1 MLLRMTIAI
10 MLIAGSLN
18 TASAEEIPSGYQAI
32 ALEQAI
38 PAPLLY
44 AIALT
49 ESGQH
54 RLSQQRWRPWP
65 WTLNV
70 SGQGQFFAS
79 REAAWQALQRALA
92 DDAASVDIGLMQ
104 VNWRY
109 HQRALGSPW
118 QSLEPYHNLRV
129 GAAIL
134 KRCHFL
140 RVDWWDS
147 VGCYH
152 APNDPSRA
160 QKYSERVKGHWRV
173 LNTEPREG

>member
-10 MLIAGSLN
+10 ILTAGSLN
-18 TASAEEIPSGYQAI
+18 TATAEEIPPGYRAI

-79 REAAWQALQRALA
+79 RQAAWQALQRALA
-92 DDAASVDIGLMQ
+92 DDAQA
-104 VNWRY
+104 
-109 HQRALGSPW
+109 
-118 QSLEPYHNLRV
+118 
-129 GAAIL
+129 
-134 KRCHFL
+134 
-140 RVDWWDS
+140 
-147 VGCYH
+147 
-152 APNDPSRA
+152 
-160 QKYSERVKGHWRV
+160 
-173 LNTEPREG
+173 